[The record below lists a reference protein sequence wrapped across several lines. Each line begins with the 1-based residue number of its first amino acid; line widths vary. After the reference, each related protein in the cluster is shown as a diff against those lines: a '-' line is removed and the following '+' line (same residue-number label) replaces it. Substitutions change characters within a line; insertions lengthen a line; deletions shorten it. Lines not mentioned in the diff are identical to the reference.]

1 MADPAESKNPI
12 TQAVRDLGAQI
23 FDVAAQSWKQLKDQP
38 EVSQELLK
46 DPFTQD
52 MKEQAATA
60 ELLVLLLHASD
71 RLAQTTFQAALPA
84 EHVQTVRSTF
94 ISALVGVSVPAFV
107 RIACPEEDKTEQ
119 ADTQADVLHLY
130 NTRATQYGLFGLGD
144 TNTTDGHEG
153 LLKLAAIRVAEAV
166 DCSDNETIIRHSMD
180 TILASFQALQD
191 TVPLRKTIA
200 QLLAGA

>member
-1 MADPAESKNPI
+1 MADAAEGKNPI
-12 TQAVRDLGAQI
+12 TQTVKDLSTQI
-23 FDVAAQSWKQLKDQP
+23 FHVATQSWQRLKDHT
-38 EVSQELLK
+38 EVAQELLK

-60 ELLVLLLHASD
+60 EFLILLLHVSD
-71 RLAQTTFQAALPA
+71 RVATTTFQTALPA

-107 RIACPEEDKTEQ
+107 YMACPEEDETEQ
-119 ADTQADVLHLY
+119 EETQAEVFHLY
-130 NTRATQYGLFGLGD
+130 NTRATQYGLFGLGAD
-144 TNTTDGHEG
+144 NTPDDHEG
-153 LLKLAAIRVAEAV
+153 LLKLAAIRVAEAL
-166 DCSDNETIIRHSMD
+166 DCSDNETIIRQSMD

-191 TVPLRKTIA
+191 EVPLRRTIA